1 MMTLQRLARTTIIG
15 ERSFTLVGRQLMR
28 RPKSVWRNEAAA
40 AGLCAVVMTLVGC
53 GPAPAP
59 APQPA
64 PPAEV
69 STPAPPDGQVAQAP
83 APGDRRSSK
92 TKWVGDIPYDVFYDQ
107 PLVVAAD
114 NAALAPSISTPASE
128 PRAAEVP
135 APTTSVSP
143 AETSAAAPTS
153 TGSGPE
159 WPQLVQAD
167 VLNDAVTQIRN
178 RLNTNLNTLATY
190 NRNLD
195 AIVTDGVSL
204 AALAAVAEVHPDAV
218 SWKDKA
224 RYVRDLGSAI
234 SQNAGGTG
242 RGPYEATK
250 LPFEQVVAI
259 LNGGP
264 PPDIDA
270 EDNIPFADVADRY
283 EMMKRIKQSFDFLR
297 AEINT
302 QSRFKES
309 PDDIVREA
317 SVLASFGGV
326 LSHESYDSADQEMYQ
341 NFIREFMQANVEVAK
356 AAASDDFA
364 GFETARNRVQQACDK
379 CHAEYAF
386 GTDSF

>member
-1 MMTLQRLARTTIIG
+1 MALQHPARTTIIG
-15 ERSFTLVGRQLMR
+15 RWTLTHWGWRLMR
-28 RPKSVWRNEAAA
+28 RFHSVRHTQAAA
-40 AGLCAVVMTLVGC
+40 AGLCALLMMLNGC

-64 PPAEV
+64 PSADTSTAAPPAE
-69 STPAPPDGQVAQAP
+69 QVAQPP
-83 APGDRRSSK
+83 ARTDRTSSG

-128 PRAAEVP
+128 PRAAEMTAPATTDPHVETP
-135 APTTSVSP
+135 APAQP
-143 AETSAAAPTS
+143 S
-153 TGSGPE
+153 TGSGPD

-195 AIVTDGVSL
+195 AIVTDGAAL

-224 RYVRDLGSAI
+224 RYVRDLGYAI
-234 SQNAGGTG
+234 SQAADGTG

-250 LPFEQVVAI
+250 LPFEQIVAI

-270 EDNIPFADVADRY
+270 EDNVPFADVADRY

-302 QSRFKES
+302 QNRFKEA
-309 PDDIVREA
+309 PEDIVREA

-326 LSHESYDSADQEMYQ
+326 LSDESYDSADQDMYQ
-341 NFIREFMQANVEVAK
+341 NFIREFMQANMDVAR
-356 AAASDDFA
+356 AARSDDFS
-364 GFETARNRVQQACDK
+364 GFENARNRVQQACDR

>member
-1 MMTLQRLARTTIIG
+1 
-15 ERSFTLVGRQLMR
+15 MR
-28 RPKSVWRNEAAA
+28 RSNPVRSTQAAA
-40 AGLCAVVMTLVGC
+40 AAVCAVLMTLTGC

-64 PPAEV
+64 PSADT
-69 STPAPPDGQVAQAP
+69 STPPVEQASQAP
-83 APGDRRSSK
+83 ARSDREAST

-107 PLVVAAD
+107 PLMVAAD
-114 NAALAPSISTPASE
+114 NSTLAPAISTSASE
-128 PRAAEVP
+128 PPAAEMTAP
-135 APTTSVSP
+135 ATSDLP
-143 AETSAAAPTS
+143 AETPAAAQPPL
-153 TGSGPE
+153 GSGPD
-159 WPQLVQAD
+159 WTQLVTAD

-178 RLNTNLNTLATY
+178 RLTTHLNTLATY

-195 AIVTDGVSL
+195 AIVTDGASL

-224 RYVRDLGSAI
+224 KYVRDLGYAI
-234 SQNAGGTG
+234 SQSADGTG
-242 RGPYEATK
+242 RGPYDATK
-250 LPFEQVVAI
+250 LPFEQIVAI

-270 EDNIPFADVADRY
+270 EDIVPFADVADRY
-283 EMMKRIKQSFDFLR
+283 EMMKRIKLSFDFLR

-309 PDDIVREA
+309 PEEIVREA
-317 SVLASFGGV
+317 SVLAGFGGV

-341 NFIREFMQANVEVAK
+341 NFIREFMQANMDVAK
-356 AAASDDFA
+356 AARSDDFS
-364 GFETARNRVQQACDK
+364 GFESARNRVQQACDR